1 MLLIKNTV
9 AIFFVVGVLSLAH
22 AQVPAI
28 QNIAPVSTHSNDTL
42 VITGSGFGA
51 AATMEVWFGTVK
63 GTIVTSTEFSIEVK
77 VPAQARLANV
87 EVINLTSRFSAK
99 SDLKFMPSL
108 KTEPFSVSKFETP
121 LSFTAQ
127 QELWDLCVCDL
138 NTDGKPDIASTKFAR
153 PNSPYTSSQDL
164 MVLQNT
170 SSGPGN
176 LSFNKLDKNNLTT
189 LNLTFASDNIVCG
202 DLNGDGKPELVV
214 SRGSD
219 PRNSIHIL
227 RNIGTGGAGSSIAFA
242 AATTLLLDV
251 NHAAT
256 RIAIRDLNKDGKP
269 ELIVTAST
277 TDIFYIFV
285 NQSSGGTLSFN
296 TTPIKVDLDPGSTSH
311 RTYEPEVQDFN
322 GDGLPDI
329 VVNRFQENNFFIFRN
344 QSAGSISFAAPVVLT
359 TPDDRDFNRIS
370 SADFNNDGKL
380 DLVFTNSTVIS
391 QVSAIYLNQSS
402 GSTIAFSSD
411 DNAIK
416 LTTSMGAWGIDVSDI
431 DGDND
436 PDIFIAAKDV
446 NELNVF
452 LHNGNFAAPGFGAR
466 LNIPTTGT
474 TNWNPRNIKVA
485 DLDGDAKPDIV
496 YTGLNDA
503 TGNASVEILRNTHC
517 HQPVIKNAEP
527 LSICNGQA
535 IVLKTAEANG
545 VTYTWQKDGGATIGT
560 SPYLTLSAT
569 GPSIAGTYKVTAT
582 SGACALSDEIVVNYN
597 ATVFASDPVI
607 TADTPLCAGSTL
619 TLQTAAAD
627 TYEWTKPDGTKLTMQ
642 NPSFVAT
649 LDDAGI
655 YSLQVTKSGCKSD
668 VVTKRV
674 DVASLANFSI
684 ASTPTSSMACA
695 GNSVQLSVS
704 HLANHSYQWKKDG
717 ANVAGT
723 NATFSATAEGSYTV
737 LVRNNTLS
745 CEKETDPVSVAI
757 LQMPVAD
764 FSVKANA
771 CTHEQLTFTN
781 QSVTDPR
788 ATPVYAWVFGDG
800 INASVANPVKAYVTA
815 NTFNPTLTVSYSGVT
830 GCSHNTS
837 KTVTVTNSQQ
847 PVIGPA
853 TLTSLCPDEK
863 ATLSVSGTFATITWS
878 NTTTAATTDITGP
891 GTYKVN
897 TTDANGCPG
906 MDEIVIAAKPVPT
919 VTATASDNTIPL
931 GATTQLQADGADQYA
946 WLPAETLDN
955 PTSANPVA
963 TPTTTTTYTVTG
975 TASNGCTGKA
985 DVIITIEGVQGF
997 PVTFS
1002 PNGDGI
1008 NEEWNIHAQDKPEC
1022 TLAIFDGKGRRIF
1035 EGKGQ
1040 NWDGTYQGKAVPG
1053 GTYYYVFGCPNEKP
1067 LTGNVL
1073 VIR

>member
-1 MLLIKNTV
+1 M
-9 AIFFVVGVLSLAH
+9 SLAH

-28 QNIAPVSTHSNDTL
+28 QNIAPFSTHSNDTV

-51 AATMEVWFGTVK
+51 AATMEVWFGAVK
-63 GTIVTSTEFSIEVK
+63 GTIITSSEFSIEVK
-77 VPAQARLANV
+77 VPAEARLTNI
-87 EVINLTSRFSAK
+87 EVINMTSRLSAK
-99 SDLKFMPSL
+99 SEMKFVPSL
-108 KTEPFSVSKFETP
+108 KTEPFSVTKFAAP

-138 NTDGKPDIASTKFAR
+138 NADGKPDIASTKFAR
-153 PNSPYTSSQDL
+153 PNSPYLTSQDI

-170 SSGPGN
+170 STPGN
-176 LSFNKLDKNNLTT
+176 LSFNKLDKSNLTT

-219 PRNSIHIL
+219 PRNSIQIL
-227 RNIGTGGAGSSIAFA
+227 RNTGTGGAGSSISFA

-256 RIAIRDLNKDGKP
+256 RIVIRDLNKDGKP

-277 TDIFYIFV
+277 TDFFYIFV

-296 TTPIKVDLDPGSTSH
+296 ATPIKVDIDPAGTSL

-329 VVNRFQENNFFIFRN
+329 IINRFQENNFYIFRN
-344 QSAGSISFAAPVVLT
+344 QSAGSISFAAPVEVI
-359 TPDDRDFNRIS
+359 TPADRDYNRII
-370 SADFNNDGKL
+370 SADFNDDGKL
-380 DLVFTNSTVIS
+380 DLAFTNSTVIS
-391 QVSAIYLNQSS
+391 QESAIYFNQSS
-402 GSTIAFSSD
+402 GNTITFSSE
-411 DNAIK
+411 DNTLK

-452 LHNGNFAAPGFGAR
+452 LHNGNFAAPGFGTK

-474 TNWNPRNIKVA
+474 TNWNPRNIKVT

-527 LSICNGQA
+527 LSICNGQT
-535 IVLKTAEANG
+535 IVLKTAEANN
-545 VTYTWQKDGGATIGT
+545 VTYTWQKDGTPIAGST
-560 SPYLTLSAT
+560 PYLKLTAT
-569 GPSIAGTYKVTAT
+569 ADPSIAGTYRVTAT
-582 SGACALSDEIVVNYN
+582 NGACSLFDEIVVTYN
-597 ATVFASDPVI
+597 ATVFSSDPVI
-607 TADTPLCAGSTL
+607 NANTPLCAGGTLNLSTS
-619 TLQTAAAD
+619 AAD
-627 TYEWTKPDGTKLTMQ
+627 TYLWTKPDGTQLSSQ
-642 NPSFVAT
+642 NPSFTAT

-684 ASTPTSSMACA
+684 ASTPASSMACA

-704 HLANHSYQWKKDG
+704 NLANHTYQWKKDG
-717 ANVAGT
+717 VNVTSGGT
-723 NATFSATAEGSYTV
+723 SATFAAAVEGSYTV
-737 LVRNNTLS
+737 VVRNTILS

-764 FSVKANA
+764 FAVKATA
-771 CTHEQLTFTN
+771 CTQEQLTFTN
-781 QSVTDPR
+781 QSITDSR
-788 ATPVYAWVFGDG
+788 ATAVYAWNFGDG
-800 INASVANPVKAYVTA
+800 INASAASPVKAYSSA
-815 NTFNPTLTVSYSGVT
+815 QTFNPTLTVSYSGVP
-830 GCSHNTS
+830 GCINNTS
-837 KTVTVTNSQQ
+837 KTVTVTTSQQ

-863 ATLSVSGTFATITWS
+863 ATLSVSGTFSTITWS
-878 NTTTAATTDITGP
+878 TAATTATAEITGP

-906 MDEIVIAAKPVPT
+906 EDDIVITAKPAPT
-919 VTATASDNTIPL
+919 VTATASDNNIPL
-931 GATTQLQADGADQYA
+931 GATAQLQADGAEQYA

-955 PTSANPVA
+955 PSIANPVA
-963 TPTTTTTYTVTG
+963 TPTATTTYTVSG
-975 TASNGCTGKA
+975 TAANGCTGKA
-985 DVIITIEGVQGF
+985 EIVITIEGIQGF

-1022 TLAIFDGKGRRIF
+1022 TLAIFDGKGRRVF

-1040 NWDGTYQGKAVPG
+1040 NWDGTYQGKPVPA
-1053 GTYYYVFGCPNEKP
+1053 GTYYYVFGCRNEKP